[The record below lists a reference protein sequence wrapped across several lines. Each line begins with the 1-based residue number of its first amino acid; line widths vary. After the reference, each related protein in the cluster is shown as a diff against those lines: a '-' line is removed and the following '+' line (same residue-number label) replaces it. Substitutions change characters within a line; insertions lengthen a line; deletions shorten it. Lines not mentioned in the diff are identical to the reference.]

1 MSRENNAN
9 LGFVKHLE
17 GGFEGVGP
25 TLVAI
30 QMGIKWAIDLL
41 DS

>member
-1 MSRENNAN
+1 MSRENNPN
-9 LGFVKHLE
+9 SSFVKHLE

-30 QMGIKWAIDLL
+30 QMGIERAIHIL